1 MGSVMGLDQY
11 ANSRDSKG
19 EETEI
24 AYWRKH
30 NALQGWMESLWSLK
44 TGKSGNE
51 LNCQELELT
60 TEDLDQLYLRVRNGT
75 LPETQG
81 FFFGYDTSREEMR
94 KEYDFEFIAKAKEAI
109 KEGGKVFYTC
119 WW

>member
-11 ANSRDSKG
+11 ANSRNSKG

-30 NALQGWMESLWSLK
+30 NALQGWMESLWSIK

-60 TEDLDQLYLRVRNGT
+60 IEDLDQLCLRVRNGT

-81 FFFGYDTSREEMR
+81 FFFGADTSEDESRKNYDLQFIAEAKDSINR
-94 KEYDFEFIAKAKEAI
+94 KE
-109 KEGGKVFYTC
+109 KVFYTC